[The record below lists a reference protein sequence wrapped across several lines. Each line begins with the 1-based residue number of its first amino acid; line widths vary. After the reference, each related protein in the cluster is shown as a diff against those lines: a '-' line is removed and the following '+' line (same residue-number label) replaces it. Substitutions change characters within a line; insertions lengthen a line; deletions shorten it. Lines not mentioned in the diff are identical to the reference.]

1 MRKIHISIFFMLILG
16 IGNLTAQKNNILLT
30 INNHEINK
38 EEFLRIYNKNN
49 KNLIDSE
56 ESTID
61 EYIDLFINFKL
72 KVIEAQKMGLDTLES
87 VRKEI
92 NKYKKELAK
101 PYLVDT
107 NALNHLIEEAYN
119 RLQYEVNASHIL
131 IKMPQ
136 KASAEDTLFAYNKIL
151 NIKKKRLKED
161 DFNKVALAT
170 SDDPSA
176 KRNKGNLGYF
186 SALQMVYPFE
196 SAVYD
201 MEIGEISNPVKTKY
215 GYHLIKKHDQRK
227 ARGKVKVAHIMLLAP
242 ERMKS
247 EEIEKKKDKIN
258 QIYHE
263 IKRGADFGEMAKKYS
278 EDKSSSKKGGE
289 LPWFGVGRMV
299 PEFEKIA
306 FQLTEKGQI
315 SKPFKT
321 KVGWHII
328 KLIDKDKLGTF
339 EEEKKELKKKVISNP
354 RYNIA
359 QDSLIK
365 KLKVQYHYQLFP
377 DNLSEIKSYVDT
389 DNQKVKWDSL
399 KNNLNSDKPLFSI
412 KNKKITQ
419 QQFIRYLLN
428 QEQLKKQYSGNLLI
442 DKAFI
447 HFKKESIIDYEFKR
461 LPAKYPDY
469 KYITKEY
476 HDGILLFE
484 IMDRKIWRK
493 ATEDTAGL
501 KKFHE
506 SHKKDYMWDERYKG
520 KIYIC
525 ENKNILD
532 KVKKMKKGGLFKK
545 KYSDQ
550 ELLNEIDNKYLKI
563 EKDTYSKGES
573 PIIDKVVW
581 NIKRKIPEERRFHIV
596 EGEKIDPQPKSL
608 EEARGQILS
617 DYQDYLEKQ
626 WIKKLRKKYTIE
638 VHEEVLKQIKN

>member
-49 KNLIDSE
+49 KNLINAE
-56 ESTID
+56 ESTVD
-61 EYIDLFINFKL
+61 EYINLFINFKL
-72 KVIEAQKMGLDTLES
+72 KVIEAEKMGLDTLES

-92 NKYKKELAK
+92 NKYRKELAK

-107 NALNHLIEEAYN
+107 NVLNHLIEEAYN
-119 RLQYEVNASHIL
+119 RLQHEVNASHIL
-131 IKMPQ
+131 IKLPQ

-151 NIKKKRLKED
+151 EIKKKRLKED
-161 DFNKVALAT
+161 DFSKVALAT

-196 SAVYD
+196 SAVYE
-201 MEIGEISNPVKTKY
+201 METGEISHPVKTKY

-227 ARGKVKVAHIMLLAP
+227 AKGKVKVAHIMLLAP
-242 ERMKS
+242 DRMKS
-247 EEIEKKKDKIN
+247 EEVEKKKDKIN

-263 IKRGADFGEMAKKYS
+263 IKRGADFGKMAKKYS

-339 EEEKKELKKKVISNP
+339 EEEKKELKKKVTSNP

-365 KLKVQYHYQLFP
+365 KLKVQYNYQFFP
-377 DNLSEIKSYVDT
+377 DNLSKIKSYTDT

-399 KNNLNSDKPLFSI
+399 KNNLISDKPLFSI
-412 KNKKITQ
+412 KNKKYTQ

-428 QEQLKKQYSGNLLI
+428 QEQLRNQYSGNLLF
-442 DKAFI
+442 DKAFDN
-447 HFKKESIIDYEFKR
+447 FEKESVIDYEFKR
-461 LPAKYPDY
+461 LPAKHPDY
-469 KYITKEY
+469 KYIIKEY

-484 IMDRKIWRK
+484 IMDRKIWSK

-506 SHKKDYMWDERYKG
+506 NHKKDYMWDERYKG

-525 ENKNILD
+525 GNKNILD
-532 KVKKMKKGGLFKK
+532 RVKKLKKGGLFRK

-563 EKDTYSKGES
+563 EKGTYSKGES

-581 NIKRKIPEERRFHIV
+581 NIKRKIPEERKFHIV
-596 EGEKIDPQPKSL
+596 EGEKIDPKPKTL

-626 WIKKLRKKYTIE
+626 WIKKLREKYTID